1 MEKIKAILHDRD
13 KLREAFLYLLFGVLT
28 TLVSWGVYYI
38 WRQAFGLTHYA
49 TDSAQY
55 ALITNSGQVV
65 AFVLSV
71 IFAFVTTKRLVFRSD
86 KKGSGLW
93 KEIGLFFSAR
103 VLGWVIFDIALFNLC
118 LALLKNTLA
127 DADLWVKLLMNV
139 LVVIFNYLASKFVIF
154 RK

>member
-1 MEKIKAILHDRD
+1 MEKIKAILHDRN
-13 KLREAFLYLLFGVLT
+13 KLREAVLYLLFGVLT

-38 WRQAFGLTHYA
+38 WRQLFGLTGYA

-55 ALITNSGQVV
+55 ALIANSGQAV

-71 IFAFVTTKRLVFRSD
+71 LFAFVTNKRFVFRSD
-86 KKGSGLW
+86 KKGAGLW

-103 VLGWVIFDIALFNLC
+103 VLGWVIFDMALFNVC
-118 LALLKNTLA
+118 LYLLKNVLP
-127 DADLWVKLLMNV
+127 DADLWIKLMMNV
-139 LVVIFNYLASKFVIF
+139 LVVIFNYVASKLVIF

>member
-1 MEKIKAILHDRD
+1 M
-13 KLREAFLYLLFGVLT
+13 
-28 TLVSWGVYYI
+28 
-38 WRQAFGLTHYA
+38 
-49 TDSAQY
+49 
-55 ALITNSGQVV
+55 
-65 AFVLSV
+65 
-71 IFAFVTTKRLVFRSD
+71 FRSD